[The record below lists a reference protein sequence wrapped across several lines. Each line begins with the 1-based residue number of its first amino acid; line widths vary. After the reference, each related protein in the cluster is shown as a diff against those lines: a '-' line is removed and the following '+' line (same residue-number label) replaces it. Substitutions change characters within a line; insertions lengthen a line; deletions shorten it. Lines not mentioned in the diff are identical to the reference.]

1 MTKPPVFLDANIF
14 MYAAGQP
21 HPYKEACVRIL
32 SDVETG
38 KITTVVNTE
47 ILQELL
53 YRYTHIGLA
62 DKGVQLCRYI
72 LKLPL
77 TVLPVTVAELHLAI
91 ELFEQHRQAGLTPRD
106 AIHAAT
112 LHQNGLNQLL
122 SADKDFDH
130 LNFLQRIDPLDYKG

>member
-1 MTKPPVFLDANIF
+1 MTKLPVFLDVNIF

-21 HPYKEACVRIL
+21 HPYKETCVRIL

-38 KITTVVNTE
+38 KITTVINTE

-53 YRYTHIGLA
+53 YRYTHIELA
-62 DKGVQLCRYI
+62 DKGVQLCRYV

-77 TVLPVTVAELHLAI
+77 TVLPVTVADLQLAI
-91 ELFEQHRQAGLTPRD
+91 ELFEQPRQAGLTPRD

-112 LHQNGLNQLL
+112 LRQNGLCQLL
-122 SADKDFDH
+122 SADKNFDH
-130 LNFLQRIDPLDYKG
+130 LDFLQRIDPLDYKG